1 MSWYYMGISKKK
13 RKLGANRRRQKH
25 LSIDKRRKIYYVNW
39 KARKHV
45 TIDKPDIIR
54 GKFS

>member
-1 MSWYYMGISKKK
+1 MGISKKK
-13 RKLGANRRRQKH
+13 RKLGANRSRQKH
-25 LSIDKRRKIYYVNW
+25 LSIDKRRKIYLVNW